1 MGEVG
6 VAFPND
12 EASAEIVASRLRSAG
27 IAARVD
33 RGLNASYQTMP
44 RNQIT
49 VLVDE
54 RHAKRARE
62 MLGTTSRET
71 SESVTLLRVAV
82 IAVSAVIALGI
93 VVIVMLLAH

>member
-12 EASAEIVASRLRSAG
+12 EASAEIMASRLRVAG

-54 RHAKRARE
+54 RNAKRARE
-62 MLGTTSRET
+62 MLGTTSRERP
-71 SESVTLLRVAV
+71 ESVTLLRVAV
-82 IAVSAVIALGI
+82 IAVSVAIALGV
-93 VVIVMLLAH
+93 VVIAMLLAR